1 MPVANGTSGT
11 ATPTHPRQSPPGQ
24 QPLLAAA
31 LAGGP
36 QHQQQQL
43 NAELQV
49 GPVHLALNVSH
60 VSAEQDIG
68 AQEGPAC
75 RTGRCTC
82 AQAAQ
87 QSLHRLN
94 GLLHSG
100 QLNPRVQG

>member
-1 MPVANGTSGT
+1 MPVVNGTSGT

-49 GPVHLALNVSH
+49 GPVTLYLDVSMLLAGKVL
-60 VSAEQDIG
+60 A
-68 AQEGPAC
+68 PA
-75 RTGRCTC
+75 GD
-82 AQAAQ
+82 
-87 QSLHRLN
+87 SL
-94 GLLHSG
+94 
-100 QLNPRVQG
+100 